1 MEDILYQY
9 NPWWEETYDAPGLC
23 ARDRY
28 LVVLKKHLPTRHIIF
43 LTGLRRVGKT
53 ALMRLLIKRLLENG
67 VPAGRILYVSVD
79 DYVLRGRSLNEIIEC
94 FRRIHKT
101 GTDDEIYL
109 FFDEITSQPDYQAQL
124 KSIYD
129 RVKAKV
135 FATSSSSS
143 LLKDRKAM
151 LTGRSFVFEIMPLD
165 FEEYKI
171 FRGINVKKRD
181 GILNESHFTDY
192 MQTGGLPENVL
203 NPDRQYLMSLVDDII
218 QKDITAYHGLKNHQL
233 LRDFFTLTMERSGKQ
248 FSINKIASILQ
259 ISPDTARRFLLYF
272 EETYLLHLLPRFGT
286 TNEKLLSAKKIY
298 ACDLGIK
305 HLFVGN
311 RDLGSYFEN
320 YIYLMLKTRKEL
332 YYLYQDGVEIDF
344 YTGDGVII
352 ESKYGRAMT
361 DKQKI
366 LFSNFPATK
375 RILIDSVKN
384 LTLLDAL

>member
-9 NPWWEETYDAPGLC
+9 NPWWEEAYDAPGLC

-28 LVVLKKHLPTRHIIF
+28 LVELKKHLTTRHIIF

-171 FRGINVKKRD
+171 FRGIKVKKRD
-181 GILNESHFTDY
+181 DILNESHFKDY

-332 YYLYQDGVEIDF
+332 YYLYQDGAEIDF

-361 DKQKI
+361 DKQKS